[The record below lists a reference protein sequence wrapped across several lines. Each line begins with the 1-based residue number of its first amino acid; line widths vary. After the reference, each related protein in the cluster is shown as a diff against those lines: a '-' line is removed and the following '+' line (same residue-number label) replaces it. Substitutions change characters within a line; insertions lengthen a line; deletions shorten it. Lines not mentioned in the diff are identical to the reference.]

1 MDKKESEYPPEHDLA
16 VQEAFVEDQRG
27 TAELKCCYGLVLSL
41 VTFIR
46 VKEV

>member
-27 TAELKCCYGLVLSL
+27 TVELKCCYGLVLSL